1 MSSAF
6 KAYCWREYALAN
18 NFHSMNASI
27 NVITEIYAIK
37 FKTSNSNNKLIIA
50 YRIISWKRIKMMN
63 KSLEATNM
71 PVVDVKVNISAKI
84 TLVMCNVST
93 RSIQPQL
100 KTKGTA
106 FWSMHIPSMI
116 SNLIVIK
123 YNRDWQRHQQLKAY
137 WAWRGILFANACVGL
152 ENNTI
157 YSRKHNVWRNS
168 SELQQEKI

>member
-1 MSSAF
+1 M
-6 KAYCWREYALAN
+6 
-18 NFHSMNASI
+18 
-27 NVITEIYAIK
+27 K

-50 YRIISWKRIKMMN
+50 YRIISRKRIKMMN

-106 FWSMHIPSMI
+106 F
-116 SNLIVIK
+116 
-123 YNRDWQRHQQLKAY
+123 
-137 WAWRGILFANACVGL
+137 
-152 ENNTI
+152 
-157 YSRKHNVWRNS
+157 
-168 SELQQEKI
+168 